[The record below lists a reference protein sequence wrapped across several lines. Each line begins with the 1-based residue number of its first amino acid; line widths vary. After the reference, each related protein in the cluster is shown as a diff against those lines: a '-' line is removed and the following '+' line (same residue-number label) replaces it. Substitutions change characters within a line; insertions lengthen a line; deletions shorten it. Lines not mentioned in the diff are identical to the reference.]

1 MKKIYCKPE
10 TLVTA
15 IHTQHLI
22 AQSLMM
28 YNNSRDSK
36 TIDNVED
43 VLVKQNRSSY
53 NVWDDDWSN

>member
-22 AQSLMM
+22 AQSLLMG
-28 YNNSRDSK
+28 SGAGKQVTDVK
-36 TIDNVED
+36 D
-43 VLVKQNRSSY
+43 VLVKENRTYRDY

>member
-15 IHTQHLI
+15 IHTERLI
-22 AQSLMM
+22 AESMLMQSG
-28 YNNSRDSK
+28 SGKQVTDVK
-36 TIDNVED
+36 D
-43 VLVKQNRSSY
+43 VLVKENRSSY